1 MKKDILKVCPIIAY
15 DKGEFLG
22 LKTAREWEAELE
34 ISYST
39 IMRAKRE
46 GATVSKRYR
55 FQDASPEETMQYRAV
70 LEAKDVSAFARKARD
85 EGKSYGEKA
94 AEALKA
100 EIHIEH
106 REGLTSMRER
116 EEHMSQEQ
124 EKKTETEPEDHKK
137 LTLGEL
143 AGMVE
148 GYAALSV
155 YTRKGGEPCWLLSI
169 PCDSPLFEDDPKIDG
184 IVDGIRVNSEGL
196 IVYVV

>member
-1 MKKDILKVCPIIAY
+1 MKKDISKVCPVRAY

-22 LKTAREWEAELE
+22 LKTAREWAEELE
-34 ISYST
+34 ISYSA
-39 IMRAKRE
+39 IMKVKRD
-46 GATVSKRYR
+46 GGTLYKRYT
-55 FQDASPEETMQYRAV
+55 FQNASAEEIIKYRAA

-106 REGLTSMRER
+106 REGLTSMRDR
-116 EEHMSQEQ
+116 EEHMNQEQ
-124 EKKTETEPEDHKK
+124 EKMPETEKEDHKT
-137 LTLGEL
+137 LTLVEL
-143 AGMVE
+143 AGMLE

-155 YTRKGGEPCWLLSI
+155 HTRKGGEPRWLLSI
-169 PCDSPLFEDDPKIDG
+169 PCDSPLFEEDPKIDG
-184 IVDGIRVNSEGL
+184 IVEGIRVDGEGL